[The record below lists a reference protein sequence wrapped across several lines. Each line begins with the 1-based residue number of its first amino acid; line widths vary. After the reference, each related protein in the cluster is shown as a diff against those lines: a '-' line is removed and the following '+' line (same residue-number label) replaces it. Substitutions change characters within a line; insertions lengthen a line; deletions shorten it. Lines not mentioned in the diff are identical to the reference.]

1 MSPYTPHLSM
11 ECLSILN
18 CKNSNTWP
26 AVNNKIFENA
36 KINLVIQVNGK
47 TRDVLTVKKNVN
59 EKEIYQLNEKNSKA
73 KKYIIDKKI
82 TKTIFIKNKIINYIV
97 LN

>member
-1 MSPYTPHLSM
+1 M
-11 ECLSILN
+11 
-18 CKNSNTWP
+18 
-26 AVNNKIFENA
+26 
-36 KINLVIQVNGK
+36 NGK

-59 EKEIYQLNEKNSKA
+59 EKEIYQLIEKNSKA